1 LSPYCKTH
9 GACSRR
15 AHQKGTHARIIPSRA
30 SSLGGPCPR
39 LYHCHT
45 HVQSFGFGAVVS
57 HSPLSFCIGV
67 RRGRPGTFLA
77 GRHSTLSAST
87 SSPARAHYQ
96 AFLPILFVRSHH
108 PVRLET
114 PGVPFFHRVPT
125 TRVQCR
131 AREAC
136 VPAILTCSPPRL
148 RTLPWTALPVASTRA
163 PAFGDRPKNYA
174 MRSNEQ
180 RK

>member
-1 LSPYCKTH
+1 LQNAWCVFTQSPP
-9 GACSRR
+9 
-15 AHQKGTHARIIPSRA
+15 KGHARSHHSVPGIFSRWTVPPFIPLPHA
-30 SSLGGPCPR
+30 CPKFWFWGS
-39 LYHCHT
+39 C
-45 HVQSFGFGAVVS
+45 VPF
-57 HSPLSFCIGV
+57 SPLFFCVGV

-136 VPAILTCSPPRL
+136 VPAILTCSPPHL